1 MKMKKALILMSLG
14 LSACLAF
21 GACSA
26 NTATDQP
33 AATDEGTPAA
43 EQTTGE
49 TGDEAATSEENAEEA
64 IEEAPIDETTGQVLT
79 GTAQGFGGD
88 VTVTVTLDENGAIA
102 EIAVDTPN
110 ETEGIGVAAAPQVAE
125 AIVTA
130 QSVNVDTVS
139 GATVTSNA
147 VIEAVTAALTD
158 AGLIDSFN
166 K

>member
-1 MKMKKALILMSLG
+1 MKKALILMSLG
-14 LSACLAF
+14 LSACLAL

-26 NTATDQP
+26 NTANDQP
-33 AATDEGTPAA
+33 AVTDDATPAA

-49 TGDEAATSEENAEEA
+49 TDNGEEAAPEENPEENTEGVV
-64 IEEAPIDETTGQVLT
+64 EENENAQVLT

-102 EIAVDTPN
+102 DIAVETPN

-125 AIVTA
+125 AIVNA

-139 GATVTSNA
+139 GATLTSNA

-158 AGLIDSFN
+158 AGLIDNFN
-166 K
+166 N